1 MVRRMLVKKYGNR
14 RLYDT
19 ESSRY
24 ITLED
29 LTAAIKGGAEAKVI
43 DAKSGADLTQETL
56 TQIIM
61 EGRGA
66 DKILPAPLLHQLIR
80 LGDDLLADFLGRYVQ
95 AALELYLRAR
105 QTTQSLMPFN
115 PLVALTQFANN
126 APFGGWGQPPQP
138 PMPQPIQAMPPMP
151 QPASSVPPPAAAAPN
166 DVQELRRELDELKT
180 LLRKRRR

>member
-1 MVRRMLVKKYGNR
+1 MLIKKYGNR

-24 ITLED
+24 ITLDD
-29 LTAAIKGGAEAKVI
+29 LTEAIRGGAEARVI
-43 DAKSGADLTQETL
+43 DAKSGADLTQVTL

-80 LGDDLLADFLGRYVQ
+80 LGDDALADFLGRYVQ
-95 AALELYLRAR
+95 AALELYLTAR
-105 QTTQSLMPFN
+105 KTTQSFMPFN

-126 APFGGWGQPPQP
+126 TPFGGWNGPPRTEPVPVPTNAPAP
-138 PMPQPIQAMPPMP
+138 P
-151 QPASSVPPPAAAAPN
+151 S
-166 DVQELRRELDELKT
+166 DVEGLRRELDELKGM
-180 LLRKRRR
+180 LRKRKK

>member
-1 MVRRMLVKKYGNR
+1 MLVKKYGNR

-29 LTAAIKGGAEAKVI
+29 LTTAIRDGAEAKVV
-43 DAKSGADLTQETL
+43 DAKTGADLTQVTL

-80 LGDDLLADFLGRYVQ
+80 LGDDALADFLGRYVQ
-95 AALELYLRAR
+95 AALELYLTAKK
-105 QTTQSLMPFN
+105 TTQSFMPFN

-126 APFGGWGQPPQP
+126 SPFSGWGQQQTEPVRVPSTAPAPPT
-138 PMPQPIQAMPPMP
+138 
-151 QPASSVPPPAAAAPN
+151 
-166 DVQELRRELDELKT
+166 DVEQMRKELDELKGM
-180 LLRKRRR
+180 LRKRKK

>member
-1 MVRRMLVKKYGNR
+1 MLVKKYGNR

-29 LTAAIKGGAEAKVI
+29 LTVAIRDGAEAKVV
-43 DAKSGADLTQETL
+43 DAKTGMDLTQITL

-80 LGDDLLADFLGRYVQ
+80 LGDDALADFLGRYVQ
-95 AALELYLRAR
+95 AALELYLTAKK
-105 QTTQSLMPFN
+105 TTQSFMPFN

-126 APFGGWGQPPQP
+126 TPFGGWGQPQTQP
-138 PMPQPIQAMPPMP
+138 VPVPSTAPPVHPERSRGTTDM
-151 QPASSVPPPAAAAPN
+151 
-166 DVQELRRELDELKT
+166 ELMRKELDELKGM
-180 LLRKRRR
+180 LRKRKK